1 VERPPADTRDEAYAA
16 ALAAREGARW
26 KRWLRV
32 QAPFRWNLRRLNLGL
47 TLEVGCGVGRNL
59 AHLAGRGVGVDH
71 NPRAVAEARARGF
84 EAYTEPELRASER
97 GRPEGFDALLFCH
110 VLEHMSHAQAVEL
123 VSAYTGLLRPGG
135 RVVLVTPQEAGFRSD
150 PSHVEFL
157 DFEALER
164 LIARLQLSRERS
176 YSFPLPRACG
186 RFFRYNEFVVV
197 GAKP

>member
-1 VERPPADTRDEAYAA
+1 MSRLLAEEAKAQRAAHAA
-16 ALAAREGARW
+16 APAI
-26 KRWLRV
+26 
-32 QAPFRWNLRRLNLGL
+32 
-47 TLEVGCGVGRNL
+47 
-59 AHLAGRGVGVDH
+59 
-71 NPRAVAEARARGF
+71 
-84 EAYTEPELRASER
+84 
-97 GRPEGFDALLFCH
+97 
-110 VLEHMSHAQAVEL
+110 AQAVEL

-135 RVVLVTPQEAGFRSD
+135 RVVVVTPQEAGFRSD

-164 LIARLQLSRERS
+164 LFARLQLSKERS